1 MRLTPEQCQAIVE
14 TFLAT
19 FGKGRILLFGS
30 RVDDHA
36 RGGDIDLYV
45 LPDEM
50 EHAAERRIDFLV
62 HLKRRIAPQKID
74 LVLPAGTPRAIDRI
88 ACEQGIVL
96 CENH

>member
-1 MRLTPEQCQAIVE
+1 MRLTPEQRQAIVE

-50 EHAAERRIDFLV
+50 EHVAERRIDFLV
-62 HLKRRIAPQKID
+62 RLKKRIGAQKID
-74 LVLPAGTPRAIDRI
+74 LVLPSDAPRPIDRV
-88 ACEQGIVL
+88 ACEQGILL